1 MIWGSGSSSPREPW
15 PVLAR
20 RLTPGGETPRGA
32 SSFGG
37 FFASKVRAPTKNPS
51 GTICTTETYQ
61 EQLSAFGIRREG
73 KPPSRFWD
81 AAFFARPGEVIE
93 SVDALRFWQAA
104 LGELQLQM
112 TRATYDTWLK
122 ETFAV
127 SYEDGLLIVGTE
139 NPYAKEWLE
148 NRLLGTIKRT
158 LAGILGHTVE
168 VRFIVKPHQ
177 AQPSPPLLEK
187 PAPLDSH
194 APGRGTRTG
203 TASPSPLPSSLSLN
217 PRYTFETFI
226 VGNSNRLAHAA
237 AYAVAHKPAE
247 AYNPLFLYGGV
258 GLGKT
263 HLLHA
268 IGHVPLTKNL
278 RILYVSSETF
288 TNDLINSI
296 RNQTTEEFRLK
307 YRHIDL
313 LLVDDIQ
320 FIAGKESTQE
330 EFFHTFNTL
339 HAANKQI
346 VVSSDRPPKAIP
358 TLEERLRSRFEWGL
372 IADIQPPDLET
383 RTAILRFKAESL
395 PWYPGPC
402 PIPAEV
408 IDFLAHKIQS
418 NIRELEGAL
427 NRVMAYANM
436 MACPLTV
443 EVAKAALQNITPHH
457 PPSLQEIVM
466 AVAHF
471 YGLSVEDL
479 KSARRSKAL
488 AFPRQVAMY
497 LAREETDASLLEIG
511 RALGGRDHST
521 ILYGYEKISS
531 LAEED
536 SLRRELLSIRELLYH
551 ALP

>member
-1 MIWGSGSSSPREPW
+1 M
-15 PVLAR
+15 L
-20 RLTPGGETPRGA
+20 
-32 SSFGG
+32 SF
-37 FFASKVRAPTKNPS
+37 FTRP
-51 GTICTTETYQ
+51 
-61 EQLSAFGIRREG
+61 EG
-73 KPPSRFWD
+73 
-81 AAFFARPGEVIE
+81 VVE
-93 SVDALRFWQAA
+93 SVDAHRIWQAA
-104 LGELQLQM
+104 QGELQLQM
-112 TRATYDTWLK
+112 TQATYDTWLK
-122 ETFAV
+122 GTSAV

-168 VRFIVKPHQ
+168 VRFMVRAHQ
-177 AQPSPPLLEK
+177 TQPSPPLLEE
-187 PAPLDSH
+187 PAP
-194 APGRGTRTG
+194 RRTWAG
-203 TASPSPLPSSLSLN
+203 AALPSAPLSSPSLN

-237 AYAVAHKPAE
+237 SFAVAHKPAE

-268 IGHVPLTKNL
+268 IGHVPLNKNL
-278 RILYVSSETF
+278 KVLYISSETF

-307 YRHIDL
+307 YRHIDV

-346 VVSSDRPPKAIP
+346 VISSDRPPKAIL

-383 RTAILRFKAESL
+383 RTAILRFKAESQ
-395 PWYPGPC
+395 PWS
-402 PIPAEV
+402 IPEEV

-427 NRVMAYANM
+427 NRVVAYATM
-436 MACPLTV
+436 MASPLTV
-443 EVAKAALQNITPHH
+443 EVAMAALQDIAPHRL
-457 PPSLQEIVM
+457 PSLQEIIM
-466 AVAHF
+466 AVARF

-479 KSARRSKAL
+479 TGPRRSKAVAL
-488 AFPRQVAMY
+488 PRQVAMY
-497 LAREETDASLLEIG
+497 LARQETDASLLEIG
-511 RALGGRDHST
+511 EALGGRDHST
-521 ILYGYEKISS
+521 VLYGHEKISS
-531 LAEED
+531 LAEEE
-536 SLRRELLSIRELLYH
+536 SLRRELFSIKEMLYH
-551 ALP
+551 PSL

>member
-1 MIWGSGSSSPREPW
+1 
-15 PVLAR
+15 
-20 RLTPGGETPRGA
+20 
-32 SSFGG
+32 
-37 FFASKVRAPTKNPS
+37 
-51 GTICTTETYQ
+51 
-61 EQLSAFGIRREG
+61 
-73 KPPSRFWD
+73 
-81 AAFFARPGEVIE
+81 
-93 SVDALRFWQAA
+93 
-104 LGELQLQM
+104 M

-122 ETFAV
+122 GTFAV

-168 VRFIVKPHQ
+168 VRFIVRAHQ
-177 AQPSPPLLEK
+177 TQPSPPLLSVQD
-187 PAPLDSH
+187 PALPFPRDLSLQDPAGIRTAPL
-194 APGRGTRTG
+194 
-203 TASPSPLPSSLSLN
+203 SSLSLN

-278 RILYVSSETF
+278 RVLYVSSESF

-307 YRHIDL
+307 YRYIDL

-346 VVSSDRPPKAIP
+346 VISSDRPPKAIS
-358 TLEERLRSRFEWGL
+358 TLEKRLRSRFEWGL

-395 PWYPGPC
+395 SPGPSRLPQGVPGRGTGAGC

-408 IDFLAHKIQS
+408 IDFLAHRIQS

-427 NRVMAYANM
+427 NRVLAYASM
-436 MACPLTV
+436 MASPLTV
-443 EVAKAALQNITPHH
+443 ETAKAALQDIAPHR
-457 PPSLQEIVM
+457 PPSLQEIIK

-479 KSARRSKAL
+479 KSPRRSKAVAL
-488 AFPRQVAMY
+488 PRQVAMY
-497 LAREETDASLLEIG
+497 LAREETDASLVEIG
-511 RALGGRDHST
+511 RALGSRDHST

-531 LAEED
+531 LAEQE
-536 SLRRELLSIRELLYH
+536 SLRRELLSIKEMAYH
-551 ALP
+551 TPP

>member
-1 MIWGSGSSSPREPW
+1 
-15 PVLAR
+15 
-20 RLTPGGETPRGA
+20 
-32 SSFGG
+32 
-37 FFASKVRAPTKNPS
+37 
-51 GTICTTETYQ
+51 
-61 EQLSAFGIRREG
+61 
-73 KPPSRFWD
+73 
-81 AAFFARPGEVIE
+81 
-93 SVDALRFWQAA
+93 
-104 LGELQLQM
+104 M

-122 ETFAV
+122 GTFAV

-168 VRFIVKPHQ
+168 VRFIVKAHQ
-177 AQPSPPLLEK
+177 TQPSSPLLEK
-187 PAPLDSH
+187 PSLPFPSLGI
-194 APGRGTRTG
+194 PVGRDPVRT
-203 TASPSPLPSSLSLN
+203 SPLSSLSLN
-217 PRYTFETFI
+217 PRYTFESFI

-278 RILYVSSETF
+278 AILYISSETF

-307 YRHIDL
+307 YRHIDV

-320 FIAGKESTQE
+320 FIAGKERTQE

-339 HAANKQI
+339 RAANKQI
-346 VVSSDRPPKAIP
+346 VISSDRPPKAIP

-395 PWYPGPC
+395 PPGPWPVTRQDRLASTGAGC

-427 NRVMAYANM
+427 NRVVAYASM
-436 MACPLTV
+436 MASPLTV
-443 EVAKAALQNITPHH
+443 EMAKAALQDIAPHR
-457 PPSLQEIVM
+457 PPSLQEIVK

-479 KSARRSKAL
+479 KSPRRSKAVAL
-488 AFPRQVAMY
+488 PRQVAMY
-497 LAREETDASLLEIG
+497 LAREETDASLLEVG
-511 RALGGRDHST
+511 KALGGRDHST

-531 LAEED
+531 LAEEE
-536 SLRRELLSIRELLYH
+536 SLRRELLSIKEMLYH